1 MLSTGRRSKKIQR
14 STSNR
19 VKMSKKI
26 KENQYKLSY
35 FRSTKKFRQ
44 MQFMEA
50 GSPALIN
57 PENITTMRQRFI
69 QIYGAVL
76 SRLMSISYSKNILQL
91 L

>member
-1 MLSTGRRSKKIQR
+1 
-14 STSNR
+14 
-19 VKMSKKI
+19 MSKKI

-35 FRSTKKFRQ
+35 FRSTKKFHQ

-50 GSPALIN
+50 GLPALTS
-57 PENITTMRQRFI
+57 PENNTTMTQRFI
-69 QIYGAVL
+69 QTYGHVL